1 MRGRDDPGSSSWTG
15 SGRGPVPEV
24 PAGADRASARVN
36 PLRALARLVATVP
49 LVAAGTTARSVK
61 IKGSRAV
68 TVATSGGDIHPG
80 AVVFA
85 TRMPPLLDGLAPG
98 PPGRR
103 IKGHLLV
110 TEPSPVRLAGS
121 LYPVATPVEDGR
133 PLAGGT
139 VDTGDERPG
148 VRQDVIDVIL
158 ADLYARLPEVTGL
171 RAAYQ
176 WCCFRPWHPDGYPV
190 IDQVPGLDNAWLTP
204 GHFRTGIPMARPRPR
219 SSPAGSRPAS
229 RLPKQR
235 PGAAPGSGKP
245 GPADQPD
252 PGGRRQGYPLTC

>member
-1 MRGRDDPGSSSWTG
+1 MPGGVGLIELDWIGLRAGPGG
-15 SGRGPVPEV
+15 SGGVLIGRQ
-24 PAGADRASARVN
+24 ARVN
-36 PLRALARLVATVP
+36 PLRALARLTGTVP
-49 LVAAGTTARSVK
+49 LIAAGTTARSVK
-61 IKGSRAV
+61 IKGSRVV
-68 TVATSGGDIHPG
+68 TVATSAGDIHPG

-85 TRMPPLLDGLAPG
+85 TGMPPLLDGLAPG

-121 LYPVATPVEDGR
+121 LYPVATPLEDGR
-133 PLAGGT
+133 LLAGGT
-139 VDTGDERPG
+139 VDTGDESPG
-148 VRQDVIDVIL
+148 VRQDVIDAIL
-158 ADLYARLPEVTGL
+158 ADLYARLPEATGL

-190 IDQVPGLDNAWLTP
+190 IDRVAGLDNAWLTS
-204 GHFRTGIPMARPRPR
+204 GHFRTGILMARPRPR

-235 PGAAPGSGKP
+235 PGAAPGP
-245 GPADQPD
+245 GRKIEQLFQLV
-252 PGGRRQGYPLTC
+252 R